1 MKFLTLFLFGNM
13 EGKEVKNKK
22 KKRKKKKKESSF
34 TEVVLICYG

>member
-13 EGKEVKNKK
+13 EGKEVKK

>member
-13 EGKEVKNKK
+13 EGKEVKKK
-22 KKRKKKKKESSF
+22 KKKKKKKESSF